1 MSSLFRYLTASCI
14 LILSLLFSSEDLYSN
29 EYDVENEVLT
39 AAEGFFIALKEKR
52 FADVWESLTSK
63 SRDTIVSEVFNEIN
77 KKEARIGKEV
87 VKEDFYKNGEL
98 ARLYWNAFLKN
109 FDPDTVLEKSVWNIG
124 KIKGDTATVV
134 LKYEESEYNS
144 ELKLYKQDGRWH
156 VGLVESF
163 WIMKRYIK

>member
-1 MSSLFRYLTASCI
+1 MLSLSKYLTVSCI
-14 LILSLLFSSEDLYSN
+14 LILSLLFSSNLHSS
-29 EYDVENEVLT
+29 EYDVENEVLN

-87 VKEDFYKNGEL
+87 IKEDFYKNGEL

-109 FDPDTVLEKSVWNIG
+109 FDPDIVLGKSVWNIG
-124 KIKGDTATVV
+124 KIKADTAKII

-144 ELKLYKQDGRWH
+144 ELKLYKEDGRWH

-163 WIMKRYIK
+163 WTMKRYIK

>member
-1 MSSLFRYLTASCI
+1 MPFLRTVTASCI
-14 LILSLLFSSEDLYSN
+14 LILSLLFSSDLHSS
-29 EYDVENEVLT
+29 EYDVENEVLS
-39 AAEGFFIALKEKR
+39 AAEGFFLSLKEKR
-52 FADVWESLTSK
+52 FADAWEFLTIK

-109 FDPDTVLEKSVWNIG
+109 FDPDIILEQSIWSIG
-124 KIKGDTATVV
+124 KIKDDTATIV
-134 LKYEESEYNS
+134 LKYEKSEYNS
-144 ELKLYKQDGRWH
+144 ELKLYKEDGRWH